1 MRIQE
6 ILAPLSKLATSAL
19 PSAARSVDTY
29 KLRSI
34 ISNMRPL
41 DRLDPLQ
48 ARNEL
53 NVMIGNL
60 KRIQDEIPQVDNV
73 VKFIQQQQHN
83 PSPNQVLQMS
93 VEMLKK
99 LV

>member
-1 MRIQE
+1 MLIQE
-6 ILAPLSKLATSAL
+6 ILAPLTKLAT
-19 PSAARSVDTY
+19 SAARSVDTY

-34 ISNMRPL
+34 ISNMRPI
-41 DRLDPLQ
+41 DRLPPLE

-53 NVMIGNL
+53 SVMIGNL

-73 VKFIQQQQHN
+73 VKFLQQQQNN
-83 PSPNQVLQMS
+83 PSPNQVLQMA

-99 LV
+99 IV

>member
-1 MRIQE
+1 
-6 ILAPLSKLATSAL
+6 
-19 PSAARSVDTY
+19 
-29 KLRSI
+29 
-34 ISNMRPL
+34 MRPL